1 MKKYKYDR
9 YTIRLTTSMAE
20 YVKTVSSKRGI
31 APTAFIKSVLGEYK
45 EADEYGKNEK
55 HNS

>member
-1 MKKYKYDR
+1 MKQYKYDR
-9 YTIRLTTSMAE
+9 YTIRLTPSIAE

-45 EADEYGKNEK
+45 EADEYGKKEK
-55 HNS
+55 HKS

>member
-9 YTIRLTTSMAE
+9 YTIRLTPSIAE

-45 EADEYGKNEK
+45 EAAEHDKKEK
-55 HNS
+55 H